1 MSKIAGDTNAVRMVN
16 KKVIHED
23 RGNLFAEMVRKTG
36 SKQSVLDRLLQEI
49 ETLRESHRVTSRWPS
64 AWELWVSRPDKN
76 QGWVRY
82 NIYSTHNQAEAA
94 MKRVEGPPL
103 ELKIVPLYAVEE
115 NT

>member
-1 MSKIAGDTNAVRMVN
+1 MSKIEGDINAEMMVN

-23 RGNLFAEMVRKTG
+23 RRNLFAEMVRKTG

-64 AWELWVSRPDKN
+64 AWELWVSRPDRN

-115 NT
+115 KP